1 MLPSDWVSRYRSA
14 RQALKRSGCV
24 ILAMAFVWSGCLIPT
39 PTFADDATTVA
50 NCPGQAKLPVTF
62 KIDCSNVREPAT
74 KQLCAPFIRNQACK
88 VFPAYRKI
96 TGINLETICPSITFT
111 IYDADNWPHGNGDA
125 GGLAGYCK
133 VQYLAQYSIQM
144 KSAIGPY
151 DVHELL
157 HEYQIVLGA
166 LPTAHILFGSSMA
179 EATREIG
186 DAQGYADA
194 IAKIKHDATT
204 LETAF
209 EKGTIQAA
217 DKCPLAETV
226 MEETLYLEKSDTVY
240 QFYRRLVR
248 SKLAAQADREAR
260 FNRMFDAVSGG
271 KAKSFLIAH
280 GCAPY

>member
-1 MLPSDWVSRYRSA
+1 MMLSDRVSRCRDM
-14 RQALKRSGCV
+14 RQELKRIGCIV
-24 ILAMAFVWSGCLIPT
+24 LTLAFVWSGCLIPT
-39 PTFADDATTVA
+39 PSFADDTTTVA

-62 KIDCSNVREPAT
+62 KIDCSNVKDPAS

-111 IYDADNWPHGNGDA
+111 IYDTGDWPHGNGDA
-125 GGLAGYCK
+125 GGLAGYCA
-133 VQYLAQYSIQM
+133 VQYLAQYSVQM

-166 LPTAHILFGSSMA
+166 LPAQHILFGSSMA

-186 DAQGYADA
+186 DAQGYAVA
-194 IAKIKHDATT
+194 IARIKHDSTT
-204 LETAF
+204 LEAAL

-226 MEETLYLEKSDTVY
+226 MEETLYLEKSDNVY

-248 SKLAAQADREAR
+248 SKVAAQADREAR